1 MRATLT
7 LLSMLY
13 FSQVNAYS
21 LPQHPIKSYDC
32 DMCASL
38 SHENLQDRWA
48 IAATPLNKSSSNVQK
63 SYSYD
68 KRVTAEQLAQGV
80 ILPTH
85 AAGAI
90 VRITPLQNKAIP
102 SLELKSASSPFMD
115 LKEASTLYAQDDAIN
130 ESLRTNAQ
138 QTVLQIKP
146 ELGMGNF
153 TIKSKKSDPKNDAQ
167 GYLIHV
173 YEKYALVY
181 LEIEPSNLQYQ
192 YGDEFNALITLKDID
207 NSYPID
213 DINAF
218 LLGPKQQTIP
228 LEIKETKHNQ
238 FHVSTK
244 LCSDENTH
252 GENWYI
258 EVEVSSLLEDTSY
271 TYRTGHAAFSYSIP
285 SASLISLNK
294 IAAKPLTFTASVDVA
309 TGSRYALQAVL
320 FTKNAMGTTIP
331 LETTQS
337 ASWLKP
343 GKQNINFSFDNPT
356 QLAEDQLLIGYV
368 RLTDYGQMKTVYQ
381 YDQLIKLSQFL
392 D

>member
-1 MRATLT
+1 
-7 LLSMLY
+7 
-13 FSQVNAYS
+13 
-21 LPQHPIKSYDC
+21 
-32 DMCASL
+32 
-38 SHENLQDRWA
+38 
-48 IAATPLNKSSSNVQK
+48 
-63 SYSYD
+63 
-68 KRVTAEQLAQGV
+68 
-80 ILPTH
+80 
-85 AAGAI
+85 
-90 VRITPLQNKAIP
+90 
-102 SLELKSASSPFMD
+102 
-115 LKEASTLYAQDDAIN
+115 
-130 ESLRTNAQ
+130 
-138 QTVLQIKP
+138 
-146 ELGMGNF
+146 
-153 TIKSKKSDPKNDAQ
+153 
-167 GYLIHV
+167 
-173 YEKYALVY
+173 
-181 LEIEPSNLQYQ
+181 
-192 YGDEFNALITLKDID
+192 
-207 NSYPID
+207 
-213 DINAF
+213 
-218 LLGPKQQTIP
+218 
-228 LEIKETKHNQ
+228 
-238 FHVSTK
+238 